1 MKSPLML
8 SIKLITGT
16 LISYAMGGI
25 LAYAAG
31 APDYVVTMVGAFFA
45 FFSLVPKGINL
56 NGSLATITVTDLV
69 TEYGAFYKAGSQALK
84 DLRAKLFQPS
94 VTEAFFTNRLTDS
107 TRLELA
113 NSTITRVLQAFQSAF
128 TPLGDTTFTPQPIIL
143 DHLKID
149 ADIIPHDL
157 METWLG
163 FLALN
168 ALKPADCPIVKY
180 WLEELVIPKYWED
193 LEMYEIW
200 NGKKLAI
207 VPGTP
212 SAASA
217 AMNGIKEKLKG
228 NGVNVITMGAV
239 PTDPT
244 LFVEY
249 VEDYSAN
256 IPELIRGKIDA
267 HAMNPTLALRYKQG
281 MRAKYNLHYAQE
293 ADLMK
298 LADFDIKIKSLPSM
312 TGHTSIWSTIPE
324 NRIIANKNSKNQ
336 GLFDIQVDKRKVLA
350 LTDFHKG
357 IGFWDNKLLFRTDV
371 SLTV

>member
-1 MKSPLML
+1 MKNLL
-8 SIKLITGT
+8 
-16 LISYAMGGI
+16 I
-25 LAYAAG
+25 LAFKLSGGLAASFCMGATLAYTAG
-31 APDYVVTMVGAFFA
+31 ASDFYVALIGALFA
-45 FFSLVPKGINL
+45 AFSLMPKGINL
-56 NGSLATITVTDLV
+56 TGTLATITVTDLV
-69 TEYGAFYKAGSQALK
+69 TEYGAFYKAGSQSLK
-84 DLRAKLFQPS
+84 DLRKKIFQPS

-113 NSTITRVLQAFQSAF
+113 NATITRVLQAFQSAF

-168 ALKPADCPIVKY
+168 GLKPADCPIVKY
-180 WLEELVIPKYWED
+180 WLEELVIPQYWED
-193 LEMYEIW
+193 LEKYEIW

-207 VPGTP
+207 IPGTP
-212 SAASA
+212 SVASA

-228 NGVNVITMGAV
+228 PGINIVTMGAA
-239 PTDPT
+239 PTDPVQ
-244 LFVEY
+244 FVEY
-249 VEDYSAN
+249 LEDYTGN
-256 IPELIRGKIDA
+256 IPELIRDKMDA
-267 HAMNPTLALRYKQG
+267 HAMSTTLGLRFRQG

-298 LADFDIKIKSLPSM
+298 MADFDIKIQALPSM
-312 TGHTSIWSTIPE
+312 VGHTSIWSTIPE
-324 NRIIANKNSKNQ
+324 NRIVANKNPKNQ
-336 GLFDIQVDKRKVLA
+336 GVFDVQVSKRQVLA

-357 IGFWDNKLLFRTDV
+357 IGFWNNGLIYRTDV
-371 SLTV
+371 ALT

>member
-1 MKSPLML
+1 M
-8 SIKLITGT
+8 ICGAVV
-16 LISYAMGGI
+16 SYFMGSI
-25 LAYAAG
+25 LASAYG
-31 APDYVVTMVGAFFA
+31 ASEQVITL
-45 FFSLVPKGINL
+45 FSFVFVILALMPKGIHQP
-56 NGSLATITVTDLV
+56 GVLAGITVTDLV
-69 TEYGAFYKAGSQALK
+69 TEYGAYYKQGSQALK
-84 DLRAKLFQPS
+84 DLRKKLFQPS

-113 NSTITRVLQAFQSAF
+113 NATITRVLQAYQSGY
-128 TPLGDTTFTPQPIIL
+128 TPLGDMTFTPQPIIL

-149 ADIIPHDL
+149 ADIVPHDL

-168 ALKPADCPIVKY
+168 ALKPAECPIVKY

-193 LEMYEIW
+193 LELYEIW
-200 NGKKLAI
+200 AGKKVTVTA
-207 VPGTP
+207 GTP

-228 NGVNVITMGAV
+228 TGVNVVTMGAV

-244 LFVEY
+244 LMVSY
-249 VEDYSAN
+249 VEDFAAN

-267 HAMNPTLALRYKQG
+267 FAMSPTLGLRFKQG

-298 LADFDIKIKSLPSM
+298 LADFDIAIKPLPSM
-312 TGHTSIWSTIPE
+312 TGHTSIWGTIPD
-324 NRIIANKNSKNQ
+324 NRIVANKNPQNQ
-336 GLFDIQVDKRKVLA
+336 GLFDVQVEKRKVIA
-350 LTDFHKG
+350 LSDFHKG
-357 IGFWDNKLLFRTDV
+357 IGYWSNNLVYRTDV
-371 SLTV
+371 SIA